1 MVQYINKDAL
11 IAEIERLKN
20 TSLEYGYNTM
30 QKVLADSGK
39 DISLRQLQNFLDTLE
54 VKTDKDNSL
63 EKFKSLQH
71 ISGNLHQTLED
82 WGYAPNL
89 YFFDGMWHVSWI
101 SCSEGDGIK
110 DFEGNTP
117 EEAIDKA
124 YNWFHST
131 FCNN

>member
-1 MVQYINKDAL
+1 MEQYISKSALVAEFNRL
-11 IAEIERLKN
+11 IAELIEGK
-20 TSLEYGYNTM
+20 GTM
-30 QKVLADSGK
+30 FERGR
-39 DISLRQLQNFLDTLE
+39 ISAFEDAKLFLDTLE

-89 YFFDGMWHVSWI
+89 YFFDEMLHVSWI
-101 SCSEGDGIK
+101 SCSEGDSIK
-110 DFEGNTP
+110 DFEGNSP
-117 EEAIDKA
+117 NEAIDKA

-131 FCNN
+131 FCNS